1 MIPAP
6 PSAPV
11 ARVSRPV
18 ILFTTLFFAPVAV
31 TAAPQPIDL
40 ATTLRLAGADNLSVK
55 IAQEKLAEARADAA
69 IARERMFPWVTAGLG
84 FRQHENNLQT
94 VEGRIID
101 ADKRSF
107 SAGVGLNAQWDLG
120 EVYYQKLAAQQR
132 ARAEEAALTTQRQ
145 NTVTDAALA
154 YYELL
159 RTTATIGIATEAL
172 AISERHHAQL
182 VASASAGVTFAGD
195 VQRVATARARHE
207 TAVEQA
213 REQARIAAAR
223 LAELLKLDPT
233 VDLTPNPAELI
244 PTTLVPTSSSSS
256 PSELKR
262 AAGTGAPAPDLP
274 ALVSRALAARPELT
288 QADARLAAVREQHH
302 GARTAPLIPV
312 VSAQATLGG
321 LGGDT
326 GLRSWSRGFDS
337 ANDYSVGLSWRIG
350 PGGLFDRSRVRSSEA
365 RLRRGE
371 LELEQTRDA
380 IRRQVV
386 EFHARAVSLS
396 AQLASLRAALDAAT
410 KTAELS
416 RDRRAQAVG
425 GVLEDLIA
433 EDELTRARRDYVAAV
448 AAFDQSQHALLRA
461 VGGEA
466 PAK

>member
-1 MIPAP
+1 MFSFRPLATVALVAAP
-6 PSAPV
+6 FLA
-11 ARVSRPV
+11 
-18 ILFTTLFFAPVAV
+18 F
-31 TAAPQPIDL
+31 AAPQPIDL

-55 IAQEKLAEARADAA
+55 IAQQKLAEARADADV
-69 IARERMFPWVTAGLG
+69 ARERMFPWVTAGLG
-84 FRQHENNLQT
+84 FRQHENNIQT

-207 TAVEQA
+207 TAVQQA

-244 PTTLVPTSSSSS
+244 PTTLVPTT
-256 PSELKR
+256 SEP
-262 AAGTGAPAPDLP
+262 GS
-274 ALVSRALAARPELT
+274 LVSRALAARPELT
-288 QADARLAAVREQHH
+288 QADARLATVREQHH
-302 GARTAPLIPV
+302 GARNAPLIPV
-312 VSAQATLGG
+312 VSAQANIGG

-337 ANDYSVGLSWRIG
+337 SNDYGVGLSWRIG

-371 LELEQTRDA
+371 LELEQTRDT

-386 EFHARAVSLS
+386 EYHARASSLS
-396 AQLASLRAALDAAT
+396 AQLASLRAALDSAT

-416 RDRRAQAVG
+416 RDRRAQAVS

-433 EDELTRARRDYVAAV
+433 EEELTRARRDYVAAV
-448 AAFDQSQHALLRA
+448 ASFDQSQHALLRA
-461 VGGEA
+461 LGGEV

>member
-1 MIPAP
+1 MIPAR
-6 PSAPV
+6 S
-11 ARVSRPV
+11 
-18 ILFTTLFFAPVAV
+18 FAPIAAALLFGSAALLA
-31 TAAPQPIDL
+31 AAPQPIDL

-55 IAQEKLAEARADAA
+55 IAREKLAEARADADV
-69 IARERMFPWVTAGLG
+69 ARERLFPWITTG
-84 FRQHENNLQT
+84 FGFHQHENNVQA
-94 VEGRIID
+94 VDGKIVD

-107 SAGVGLNAQWDLG
+107 AAGVGLNAQWDFG

-159 RTTATIGIATEAL
+159 RATATIGIATDAL

-195 VQRVATARARHE
+195 VQRVATARARNE
-207 TAVEQA
+207 TAVQQA

-233 VDLTPNPAELI
+233 VDLTPASAELI
-244 PTTLVPTSSSSS
+244 PTTLIPATS
-256 PSELKR
+256 
-262 AAGTGAPAPDLP
+262 DLA

-288 QADARLAAVREQHH
+288 QADARLAAVREQHN
-302 GARTAPLIPV
+302 GARNAPLIPV
-312 VSAQATLGG
+312 VSAQATIGG

-337 ANDYSVGLSWRIG
+337 SNDYGVGLSWRIG

-365 RLRRGE
+365 RLHRGE

-386 EFHARAVSLS
+386 EFHARAASLA
-396 AQLASLRAALDAAT
+396 AQLASLRAALDSAT

-416 RDRRAQAVG
+416 RDRRAQAVS

-433 EDELTRARRDYVAAV
+433 EEELTRARRDYVAAV
-448 AAFDQSQHALLRA
+448 ASFDQAQHALLRA
-461 VGGEA
+461 LGGEA
-466 PAK
+466 PAQ

>member
-1 MIPAP
+1 MIPRSPSSLTPRALREAWGGLYARHAAP
-6 PSAPV
+6 LAATFLLVAPFLST
-11 ARVSRPV
+11 AS
-18 ILFTTLFFAPVAV
+18 

-40 ATTLRLAGADNLSVK
+40 ATTLRLAGADNLAVR
-55 IAQEKLAEARADAA
+55 IAKEKLAEARADADG
-69 IARERMFPWVTAGLG
+69 ARERMFPWVTVGTT

-107 SAGVGLNAQWDLG
+107 SAGVGLNAQWDFG

-159 RTTATIGIATEAL
+159 RATASIQIATDAL
-172 AISERHHAQL
+172 DLSSRHHAQL
-182 VASASAGVTFAGD
+182 EASASAGVTFAGD
-195 VQRVATARARHE
+195 VQRVATARARNE
-207 TAVEQA
+207 TAVQQA

-223 LAELLKLDPT
+223 LAEILRLDPT
-233 VDLTPNPAELI
+233 VDLTPATAELI
-244 PTTLVPTSSSSS
+244 PTTLVPVTT
-256 PSELKR
+256 EL
-262 AAGTGAPAPDLP
+262 GP
-274 ALVSRALAARPELT
+274 LVARALAARPELT

-302 GARTAPLIPV
+302 GAVHAPLIPV
-312 VSAQATLGG
+312 VSASATVGG

-337 ANDYSVGLSWRIG
+337 SSDYGVGLSWRIG

-365 RLRRGE
+365 RLHRGE

-386 EFHARAVSLS
+386 EFHARSASLA
-396 AQLASLRAALDAAT
+396 AQLTSLRGALDSAT

-416 RDRRAQAVG
+416 RARRAQSVS

-433 EDELTRARRDYVAAV
+433 EEELARVRRDYVAAV
-448 AAFDQSQHALLRA
+448 ASFDQSQHALLRA
-461 VGGEA
+461 LGGEA
-466 PAK
+466 R

>member
-1 MIPAP
+1 MFPFRPFAAALVLAAP
-6 PSAPV
+6 FLS
-11 ARVSRPV
+11 
-18 ILFTTLFFAPVAV
+18 V
-31 TAAPQPIDL
+31 TSAAPQPIDL

-55 IAQEKLAEARADAA
+55 IAQEKLAEARAEADV
-69 IARERMFPWVTAGLG
+69 ARERLFPWVSVGTT
-84 FRQHENNLQT
+84 FRQHENNIQT

-107 SAGVGLNAQWDLG
+107 SAGVGLNAQWDFG

-132 ARAEEAALTTQRQ
+132 ARAEDAALATQRQ

-159 RTTATIGIATEAL
+159 RATATIQIALDAL

-182 VASASAGVTFAGD
+182 VASAAAGVTFAGD
-195 VQRVATARARHE
+195 VQRVATARARNE
-207 TAVEQA
+207 TAVQQA

-244 PTTLVPTSSSSS
+244 PTTLVPTSSSTSTSDLKLAAS
-256 PSELKR
+256 PG
-262 AAGTGAPAPDLP
+262 AAAAPDLA

-288 QADARLAAVREQHH
+288 QADARLAAVREQHN

-312 VSAQATLGG
+312 VNASATIGG

-326 GLRSWSRGFDS
+326 GLRSWSRGFDNS
-337 ANDYSVGLSWRIG
+337 NDYGVGLSWRIG

-371 LELEQTRDA
+371 LELEQTRDT

-386 EFHARAVSLS
+386 EFSARAQSLS
-396 AQLASLRAALDAAT
+396 AQLASLRTALDSAE
-410 KTAELS
+410 KTAQLS
-416 RDRRAQAVG
+416 RERRAQSVS
-425 GVLEDLIA
+425 GVLEDLLA
-433 EDELTRARRDYVAAV
+433 EEELTRARRDYVAAV

-461 VGGEA
+461 LGGTQR
-466 PAK
+466 

>member
-1 MIPAP
+1 MF
-6 PSAPV
+6 SF
-11 ARVSRPV
+11 RPFTAA
-18 ILFTTLFFAPVAV
+18 LLLAATTLSVSFG
-31 TAAPQPIDL
+31 APQPIDL

-55 IAQEKLAEARADAA
+55 IAKEKLAEARAEADV
-69 IARERMFPWVTAGLG
+69 AREKLFPWITVGTSL
-84 FRQHENNLQT
+84 RQHENNIQT

-107 SAGVGLNAQWDLG
+107 SAGVGLNAQWDFG

-159 RTTATIGIATEAL
+159 RATATIAIATDAL
-172 AISERHHAQL
+172 ELSSRHHAQL

-195 VQRVATARARHE
+195 VQRVATARARNE
-207 TAVEQA
+207 TAVQQA

-233 VDLTPNPAELI
+233 VELTPATAELI
-244 PTTLVPTSSSSS
+244 PTTLVPAT
-256 PSELKR
+256 
-262 AAGTGAPAPDLP
+262 TDLG
-274 ALVSRALAARPELT
+274 ALVARALAARPELT
-288 QADARLAAVREQHH
+288 QADARLAALREQHN
-302 GARTAPLIPV
+302 GARNAPLIPV
-312 VSAQATLGG
+312 VSASANIGG

-326 GLRSWSRGFDS
+326 GLRSWSRGFDNS
-337 ANDYSVGLSWRIG
+337 NDYGVGLSWRIG

-365 RLRRGE
+365 RLHRGE

-386 EFHARAVSLS
+386 EFHARATSLS
-396 AQLASLRAALDAAT
+396 AQLTSLRTALDSAE
-410 KTAELS
+410 KTAQLS
-416 RDRRAQAVG
+416 RERRAQSVS

-433 EDELTRARRDYVAAV
+433 EEELTRARRDYVTAV
-448 AAFDQSQHALLRA
+448 ASFDQAQHALLRTL
-461 VGGEA
+461 GDT
-466 PAK
+466 K

>member
-1 MIPAP
+1 MFPFRPLALATLAFLAAP
-6 PSAPV
+6 LFSVPV
-11 ARVSRPV
+11 AH
-18 ILFTTLFFAPVAV
+18 
-31 TAAPQPIDL
+31 AAPQPIDL

-55 IAQEKLAEARADAA
+55 IAKEKLAEARADADV
-69 IARERMFPWVTAGLG
+69 ARERMFPWVTAGMS
-84 FRQHENNLQT
+84 FRQHENNVQT

-107 SAGVGLNAQWDLG
+107 STGVGLNAQWDFG

-159 RTTATIGIATEAL
+159 RATATIGIATDAL

-195 VQRVATARARHE
+195 VQRVATARARNE
-207 TAVEQA
+207 TAVQQA

-233 VDLTPNPAELI
+233 VELTPTSSELI
-244 PTTLVPTSSSSS
+244 PTALIPATT
-256 PSELKR
+256 EL
-262 AAGTGAPAPDLP
+262 GT
-274 ALVSRALAARPELT
+274 LVSRALAARPELT
-288 QADARLAAVREQHH
+288 QADARLAAIREQHN
-302 GARTAPLIPV
+302 GARNAPLIPV
-312 VSAQATLGG
+312 VSAQANIGG

-337 ANDYSVGLSWRIG
+337 SNDYGVGLSWRIG
-350 PGGLFDRSRVRSSEA
+350 PGGLFDRSRVRSSES

-371 LELEQTRDA
+371 LELEQTRDT

-386 EFHARAVSLS
+386 EYHARAQSLS
-396 AQLASLRAALDAAT
+396 AQLSSLRAALDSAT

-416 RDRRAQAVG
+416 RDRRAQSVS

-433 EDELTRARRDYVAAV
+433 EEELTRARRDYVAAV
-448 AAFDQSQHALLRA
+448 ASFDQSQHALLRA
-461 VGGEA
+461 IGGEA
-466 PAK
+466 PAKSP

>member
-1 MIPAP
+1 MIPAR
-6 PSAPV
+6 S
-11 ARVSRPV
+11 
-18 ILFTTLFFAPVAV
+18 FAPIAAALLFGSAALAS
-31 TAAPQPIDL
+31 AAPQPIDL

-55 IAQEKLAEARADAA
+55 IAKEKLAEARADADV
-69 IARERMFPWVTAGLG
+69 ARERLFPWVTAGTT
-84 FRQHENNLQT
+84 FRQHQNNSQT

-107 SAGVGLNAQWDLG
+107 STGVGLNAQWDFG

-145 NTVTDAALA
+145 NTVADAALA

-159 RTTATIGIATEAL
+159 RATATIGITTDAL
-172 AISERHHAQL
+172 AISERHHTQL

-195 VQRVATARARHE
+195 VQRVATARARNE
-207 TAVEQA
+207 TAVQQA

-233 VDLTPNPAELI
+233 VELTPLSAELI
-244 PTTLVPTSSSSS
+244 PTTLVPAAN
-256 PSELKR
+256 EL
-262 AAGTGAPAPDLP
+262 G
-274 ALVSRALAARPELT
+274 ALVSRALATRPELT
-288 QADARLAAVREQHH
+288 QADARLAAIREQHN
-302 GARTAPLIPV
+302 GARTAPLIPTL
-312 VSAQATLGG
+312 SASATVGG

-337 ANDYSVGLSWRIG
+337 SHDYGVGLSWRIG

-365 RLRRGE
+365 RLHRGE

-386 EFHARAVSLS
+386 EFHARAQSLS
-396 AQLASLRAALDAAT
+396 AQLTSLRAALDSAT

-416 RDRRAQAVG
+416 RDRRAQAVS

-433 EDELTRARRDYVAAV
+433 EEELTRARRDYVTAV
-448 AAFDQSQHALLRA
+448 ASFDQSQHALLRA
-461 VGGEA
+461 LGGDA
-466 PAK
+466 PAKSP

>member
-1 MIPAP
+1 MFSFRPLTTVALLAAIPFSVPAT
-6 PSAPV
+6 S
-11 ARVSRPV
+11 
-18 ILFTTLFFAPVAV
+18 
-31 TAAPQPIDL
+31 AAPQPIDL

-55 IAQEKLAEARADAA
+55 IAKEKLAEARAEAD
-69 IARERMFPWVTAGLG
+69 IARERLFPWVSVGAT
-84 FRQHENNLQT
+84 FRQHENNIQT

-107 SAGVGLNAQWDLG
+107 SAGVGLNATWDFG

-132 ARAEEAALTTQRQ
+132 ARAEEAAATTQRQ

-159 RTTATIGIATEAL
+159 RATATIQIALDAL

-182 VASASAGVTFAGD
+182 VASAAAGVAFAGD
-195 VQRVATARARHE
+195 VQRVATARARNE
-207 TAVEQA
+207 TAVQQA

-233 VDLTPNPAELI
+233 VDLTPNPAELL
-244 PTTLVPTSSSSS
+244 PVTLVPTSSSTSDLKLAAS
-256 PSELKR
+256 PG
-262 AAGTGAPAPDLP
+262 AAAAPDLA

-302 GARTAPLIPV
+302 GARNAPLIPV
-312 VSAQATLGG
+312 VNASASIGG

-326 GLRSWSRGFDS
+326 GLRSWSRGFDNS
-337 ANDYSVGLSWRIG
+337 NDYGVGLSWRIG

-371 LELEQTRDA
+371 LELEQTRDT

-386 EFHARAVSLS
+386 EFSARASSLS
-396 AQLASLRAALDAAT
+396 AQLASLRAALDSAE
-410 KTAELS
+410 KTAQLS
-416 RDRRAQAVG
+416 RERRAQSVS
-425 GVLEDLIA
+425 GVLEDLLA
-433 EDELTRARRDYVAAV
+433 EEELTRARRDYVAAV
-448 AAFDQSQHALLRA
+448 AAFDQSQHALLR
-461 VGGEA
+461 VLGGEA
-466 PAK
+466 K

>member
-1 MIPAP
+1 MFSFRPLTTVALLAAIPF
-6 PSAPV
+6 SVPV
-11 ARVSRPV
+11 SS
-18 ILFTTLFFAPVAV
+18 
-31 TAAPQPIDL
+31 AAPQPIDL

-55 IAQEKLAEARADAA
+55 IAQEKLAEARAEADV
-69 IARERMFPWVTAGLG
+69 ARERLFPWVSIGTT

-107 SAGVGLNAQWDLG
+107 SAGIGLNAQWDFG

-132 ARAEEAALTTQRQ
+132 ARAEDAALATQRQ

-159 RTTATIGIATEAL
+159 RATATIQIALDAL

-195 VQRVATARARHE
+195 VQRVATARARNE
-207 TAVEQA
+207 TAVQQA

-233 VDLTPNPAELI
+233 VDLTPNSAELL
-244 PTTLVPTSSSSS
+244 PTTLVPTSTSTSDLKLAAS
-256 PSELKR
+256 PG
-262 AAGTGAPAPDLP
+262 AAAAPDLA

-288 QADARLAAVREQHH
+288 QADARLAAVREQHN
-302 GARTAPLIPV
+302 GARNAPLIPV
-312 VSAQATLGG
+312 VNASATIGG

-326 GLRSWSRGFDS
+326 GLRSWSRGFDNS
-337 ANDYSVGLSWRIG
+337 NDYGVGLSWRIG

-371 LELEQTRDA
+371 LELEQTRDT

-386 EFHARAVSLS
+386 EFSARATSLS
-396 AQLASLRAALDAAT
+396 AQLASLRAALDSAE
-410 KTAELS
+410 KTAQLS
-416 RDRRAQAVG
+416 RERRAQSVS
-425 GVLEDLIA
+425 GVLEDLLA
-433 EDELTRARRDYVAAV
+433 EEELTRARRDYVAAV

-461 VGGEA
+461 LGGTQR
-466 PAK
+466 

>member
-1 MIPAP
+1 MFPFRPLAAALLLAAP
-6 PSAPV
+6 FLS
-11 ARVSRPV
+11 V
-18 ILFTTLFFAPVAV
+18 IS
-31 TAAPQPIDL
+31 AAPQPIDL

-55 IAQEKLAEARADAA
+55 IAQEKLAEARAEAD
-69 IARERMFPWVTAGLG
+69 IAHERLFPWVSVGTT
-84 FRQHENNLQT
+84 FRQHENNIQT

-107 SAGVGLNAQWDLG
+107 SAGIGLNAQWDFG

-132 ARAEEAALTTQRQ
+132 ARAEDAALATQRQ

-159 RTTATIGIATEAL
+159 RATATIQIALDAL

-195 VQRVATARARHE
+195 VQRVATARARNE
-207 TAVEQA
+207 TAVQQA

-233 VDLTPNPAELI
+233 VDLTPNPAELL
-244 PTTLVPTSSSSS
+244 PTTLVPAT
-256 PSELKR
+256 
-262 AAGTGAPAPDLP
+262 ADL
-274 ALVSRALAARPELT
+274 ADLVSRALAARPELT
-288 QADARLAAVREQHH
+288 QADARLAAVREQHN

-312 VSAQATLGG
+312 VNASATLGG

-326 GLRSWSRGFDS
+326 GLRSWSRGFDH
-337 ANDYSVGLSWRIG
+337 ANDYGVGLSWRIG
-350 PGGLFDRSRVRSSEA
+350 PGGLFDRNRVRSSEA

-371 LELEQTRDA
+371 LELDQTRDT

-386 EFHARAVSLS
+386 EFSARATSLS
-396 AQLASLRAALDAAT
+396 AQLASLRAALDSAE
-410 KTAELS
+410 KTAQLS
-416 RDRRAQAVG
+416 RERRAQSVS
-425 GVLEDLIA
+425 GVLEDLLA
-433 EDELTRARRDYVAAV
+433 EEELTRARRDYVAAV

-461 VGGEA
+461 LGGTSR
-466 PAK
+466 

>member
-1 MIPAP
+1 MSFFRPLTVALLVAAPACT
-6 PSAPV
+6 
-11 ARVSRPV
+11 VS
-18 ILFTTLFFAPVAV
+18 F
-31 TAAPQPIDL
+31 AAPQPIDL

-55 IAQEKLAEARADAA
+55 IAKEKLAEARADADV
-69 IARERMFPWVTAGLG
+69 ARERMFPWVTAGLG
-84 FRQHENNLQT
+84 FRQHENNIQT

-159 RTTATIGIATEAL
+159 RATATIQIATDAL
-172 AISERHHAQL
+172 AISERHHEQIK
-182 VASASAGVTFAGD
+182 ASASAGVTFAGD
-195 VQRVATARARHE
+195 VQRVATARARNE
-207 TAVEQA
+207 TGVQQA

-233 VDLTPNPAELI
+233 VELTPNPAELI
-244 PTTLVPTSSSSS
+244 PTTLVPTSSSTSTSDLKLAAS
-256 PSELKR
+256 PG
-262 AAGTGAPAPDLP
+262 AASAPDLA

-288 QADARLAAVREQHH
+288 QADARLAAVREQHN
-302 GARTAPLIPV
+302 GARHAPLIPTLT
-312 VSAQATLGG
+312 AQANIGG

-337 ANDYSVGLSWRIG
+337 SNDYGVGLSWRIG

-386 EFHARAVSLS
+386 EYYARASSLS
-396 AQLASLRAALDAAT
+396 AQLASLRAALDSAT

-416 RDRRAQAVG
+416 RDRRAQSVS

-433 EDELTRARRDYVAAV
+433 EEELTRARRDYVAAV
-448 AAFDQSQHALLRA
+448 ASFDQSQHALLR
-461 VGGEA
+461 VIGGEA

>member
-1 MIPAP
+1 MIPAR

-11 ARVSRPV
+11 TRVSRPV
-18 ILFTTLFFAPVAV
+18 FFFSALLLAPVAL

-55 IAQEKLAEARADAA
+55 IAKEKLAEARADADV
-69 IARERMFPWVTAGLG
+69 ARERMFPWVTAGLG

-132 ARAEEAALTTQRQ
+132 ARAEEAALSTQRQ
-145 NTVTDAALA
+145 TTVTDAALA

-159 RTTATIGIATEAL
+159 RATATIGIATEAL

-207 TAVEQA
+207 TAVQQA

-233 VDLTPNPAELI
+233 VDLTPATAELI
-244 PTTLVPTSSSSS
+244 PTTLIPATSD
-256 PSELKR
+256 L
-262 AAGTGAPAPDLP
+262 AALLA
-274 ALVSRALAARPELT
+274 RALAARPELT

-337 ANDYSVGLSWRIG
+337 STDYGVGLSWRIG
-350 PGGLFDRSRVRSSEA
+350 PGGLFDRSRLRSSEA

-371 LELEQTRDA
+371 LELEQTRDT

-386 EFHARAVSLS
+386 EFHARASSLS

-416 RDRRAQAVG
+416 RARRAQSVS

-433 EDELTRARRDYVAAV
+433 EEELTRARRDYVAAV
-448 AAFDQSQHALLRA
+448 AAFDQAQHVLLRTL
-461 VGGEA
+461 GGEA
-466 PAK
+466 PAN

>member
-1 MIPAP
+1 MIPAR

-18 ILFTTLFFAPVAV
+18 FFFTALLLSPAALF
-31 TAAPQPIDL
+31 AASQPIDL

-55 IAQEKLAEARADAA
+55 IAREKLAEARADADV
-69 IARERMFPWVTAGLG
+69 ARERLFPWVTAGLG

-159 RTTATIGIATEAL
+159 RATATIGIATEAL

-207 TAVEQA
+207 TAVQQA

-244 PTTLVPTSSSSS
+244 PTTLVPTAAS
-256 PSELKR
+256 PSELNR
-262 AAGTGAPAPDLP
+262 AASTGPSAPDLA
-274 ALVSRALAARPELT
+274 ALVARALAARPELT
-288 QADARLAAVREQHH
+288 QADARLAAVRAQHN

-312 VSAQATLGG
+312 VSAQATSGG

-337 ANDYSVGLSWRIG
+337 STDYGVGLSWRIG

-386 EFHARAVSLS
+386 EFHARASSLS
-396 AQLASLRAALDAAT
+396 AQLASLRTALDSAT

-416 RDRRAQAVG
+416 RARRAQAVS

-433 EDELTRARRDYVAAV
+433 EEELTRARRDYVAAV
-448 AAFDQSQHALLRA
+448 AAFDQAQYALLRTL
-461 VGGEA
+461 GGEF
-466 PAK
+466 PAQSP